1 MDMCI
6 GYFQY
11 GVLLC
16 ITCNRGVE
24 VGTMVKSIVEVFF
37 RLLHY
42 IVTFLVPVVFGAVA
56 FLDGFVLGF
65 FNAVNNVD
73 ILSGNIDTEITKK
86 VC

>member
-1 MDMCI
+1 M
-6 GYFQY
+6 
-11 GVLLC
+11 
-16 ITCNRGVE
+16 
-24 VGTMVKSIVEVFF
+24 GTMVKSIVEVFF